1 MANIVAAIDYNKS
14 GEKYT
19 EMQQNINKGHT
30 DFLDNLSANG
40 YFIHTH

>member
-19 EMQQNINKGHT
+19 EMQPEYKHGT
-30 DFLDNLSANG
+30 R
-40 YFIHTH
+40 